1 MGKAPTSPS
10 LLVLPPSW
18 SSRSAGFLGVRWSLV
33 ELQGWLLRWS
43 RSCLSCKLGNDDPQ
57 RTSRQRDEGFEVEQF
72 ERALGAVSSLEV
84 SSCWFSLPSGEN
96 RVPFGTGV
104 DSILDVVSLLKASL
118 RRPRHYVVEAA
129 CLLVVEFFLAK
140 IHVGE
145 IHKFLSFGLLVGQR
159 HVNRK
164 AQRYKCNGKSSK
176 DW

>member
-1 MGKAPTSPS
+1 MGKAPPSPS

-18 SSRSAGFLGVRWSLV
+18 SSRSGFAQKVSAPLEDVW
-33 ELQGWLLRWS
+33 WLW
-43 RSCLSCKLGNDDPQ
+43 
-57 RTSRQRDEGFEVEQF
+57 
-72 ERALGAVSSLEV
+72 
-84 SSCWFSLPSGEN
+84 
-96 RVPFGTGV
+96 
-104 DSILDVVSLLKASL
+104 
-118 RRPRHYVVEAA
+118 RPRHYVIEAA

-140 IHVGE
+140 IHMGE